1 MGEGWTHL
9 GCDTLVKLKSDDLLE
24 REYLSAPMR
33 EDRLAPRGCLERRI
47 LGVKYLRLMVHPLMG
62 RSHAYGTPAPGLHDR
77 LDR

>member
-33 EDRLAPRGCLERRI
+33 EDRLAPNT
-47 LGVKYLRLMVHPLMG
+47 VVAA
-62 RSHAYGTPAPGLHDR
+62 SGTS
-77 LDR
+77 